1 MKNQTRKKLCAFPT
15 VAASLLL
22 LTVVAQADEAGT
34 GKHVRL
40 YIEDAGKFEVLHS
53 RAESTSTGAVFFG
66 LIGAGIEESSR
77 YNKDEKREEAI
88 LAHIPDDAC
97 HNHLVEEFTAR
108 LEARGIGTEVIHE
121 KPGKTAGDSYVVR
134 LKIDACGFR
143 MVDSTDAEMA
153 AYVVAQ
159 YRIYRPG
166 EKISGKLEE
175 LTLIGRDHRSW
186 ESFVAE
192 YDTAVEEFRAVKRK
206 TGARLANK
214 IIYLK

>member
-1 MKNQTRKKLCAFPT
+1 MKNQTKKQPRSLPT
-15 VAASLLL
+15 IAASLLL
-22 LTVVAQADEAGT
+22 LVGAAQADEAGA

-40 YIEDAGKFEVLHS
+40 YIEDPGKFEVLHS

-77 YNKDEKREEAI
+77 HSKDEKREEAI
-88 LAHIPDDAC
+88 LVHIPDDAC

-108 LEARGIGTEVIHE
+108 LEEKGIGTEVIEE
-121 KPGKTAGDSYVVR
+121 KPGKTAGDAYVVR

-143 MVDSTDAEMA
+143 MVDSTNEEMA

-159 YRIYRPG
+159 YRIYKPG

-192 YDTAVEEFRAVKRK
+192 YDAAVEEFRAVKKK